1 MKKFLFTMVAALL
14 AIPSF
19 AQMSRS
25 HASLDASNLYFGG
38 RLGMAVSTL
47 TGNVDM
53 GARVG
58 LTLGAVIGMQVNESV
73 FLESGL
79 YYSERGAKDGSNY
92 VHLNTI
98 EIPVVAK
105 YGIMATDDIALLPFL
120 GPVFSYGIGGKTKNE
135 IDGKHSTYNY
145 LSHSNFSIKLGCG
158 IEYKSL
164 YGEIG
169 YQIGVKN
176 LFDDDL
182 QSFANA
188 TGGDLTTHSNALLI
202 NVGVNF

>member
-47 TGNVDM
+47 TGDVDM

-79 YYSERGAKDGSNY
+79 YYSERGAKDGSDY

-120 GPVFSYGIGGKTKNE
+120 GPVFSYGIGGKTK
-135 IDGKHSTYNY
+135 ILGTKYSTYND

-169 YQIGVKN
+169 YQIGVTN
-176 LFDDDL
+176 LFDDDV
-182 QSFANA
+182 QNFGNA
-188 TGGDLTTHSNALLI
+188 TGSDFTTHSNALLI

>member
-92 VHLNTI
+92 MHLNTI
-98 EIPVVAK
+98 EIPIVAK

-120 GPVFSYGIGGKTKNE
+120 GPVFSYGIGGKTKKDDN
-135 IDGKHSTYNY
+135 KHSTYND

-176 LFDDDL
+176 LFDDDVED
-182 QSFANA
+182 FGNA
-188 TGGDLTTHSNALLI
+188 TGGDFTTHSNALLI